1 MSGEQIDRADE
12 RRADMVRS
20 QIVARGVADRRVL
33 DAMRK
38 VPRERFVRSEDL
50 GLAFYDGPLSIGCG
64 QTISQPYIV
73 AYMTEMLG
81 LREGDR
87 VLEIGTGSGYQTA
100 VLAEVAAEVCTVEI
114 VTELAERARKILAEL
129 GYANV
134 HFRAGDGSEGW
145 KEHAPY
151 DAIMVTA
158 APERV
163 PDRLV
168 EQLAEGG
175 RMIVPVGRY
184 EQYLELVTKHGDKIE
199 RKGLIGVRFVPM
211 TGEVSRGGR

>member
-1 MSGEQIDRADE
+1 MSEEQINRVDE

-20 QIVARGVADRRVL
+20 QIAARGVADERVL
-33 DAMRK
+33 EAMRK

-73 AYMTEMLG
+73 AYMTEMLA

-100 VLAEVAAEVCTVEI
+100 VLAEIAAEVYTIEI
-114 VTELAERARKILAEL
+114 VADLAERAGTLLAEL
-129 GYANV
+129 GYSNI
-134 HFRAGDGSEGW
+134 HFFAGDGSKGW
-145 KEHAPY
+145 EEHAPF

-168 EQLAEGG
+168 EQLADGG

-184 EQYLELVTKHGDKIE
+184 EQYLELITRRGGKID
-199 RKGLIGVRFVPM
+199 RRGLIGVRFVPM
-211 TGEVSRGGR
+211 TGEVDRGI